1 MILKRPAIL
10 ASAVVL
16 TAVAGIGYA
25 VTANSSSTLT
35 DGNYACTFASGFDCT
50 PTPIPTITTTATETA
65 TATETTT
72 VTASPTQSAAA
83 LLTGT
88 SAPGLAVWP
97 NAPAVRTYWGGL
109 PSTTLP
115 SAPAG
120 AVLFVSFK
128 TAPANIGPFIDAWQ
142 ASGRTVYWTW
152 HHEPDNGDMTGAAF
166 VTETDALLAQA
177 ATRPHSNVHSMTI
190 LTANSLVVGNAD
202 QYYVPGV
209 DVIGFDDYN
218 LNNEPKCEAYAT
230 AHGKRLIF
238 GEVGNVLNG
247 ATDTDAQALAFAQ
260 SFWGALDS
268 NTLAALWWSG
278 STDTLVGKPN
288 TTAFLA
294 SQP

>member
-1 MILKRPAIL
+1 M
-10 ASAVVL
+10 AVMAAAGALVA
-16 TAVAGIGYA
+16 AVGVGFA
-25 VTANSSSTLT
+25 VTANSSSTLV
-35 DGNYACTFASGFDCT
+35 DGNYACTFASGLDCQ
-50 PTPIPTITTTATETA
+50 PTPIPTITETQTATV

-72 VTASPTQSAAA
+72 VTASPSPTATVAKV
-83 LLTGT
+83 LTGT
-88 SAPGLAVWP
+88 SGPGLAVWP

-109 PSTTLP
+109 PSTALP

-128 TAPANIGPFIDAWQ
+128 TAPADIGPFIDAWQ

-166 VTETDALLAQA
+166 VSETNALLAQA
-177 ATRPHSNVHSMTI
+177 ATHPHSNVHSMTI

-268 NTLAALWWSG
+268 NVLAALWWSG
-278 STDTLVGKPN
+278 STNTLVGKPL
-288 TTAFLA
+288 TTAFLS